1 MLKGPVLASLSLR
14 IPYTVVYASHMQRHC
29 SVDMIAL
36 ILDVPLHICRRE
48 WYVTHNNWFSDINTT
63 FRLGFQGTHK

>member
-1 MLKGPVLASLSLR
+1 
-14 IPYTVVYASHMQRHC
+14 MQRHC

-48 WYVTHNNWFSDINTT
+48 WYLTHNNWFSDINTT
-63 FRLGFQGTHK
+63 FRLGFQDTHK